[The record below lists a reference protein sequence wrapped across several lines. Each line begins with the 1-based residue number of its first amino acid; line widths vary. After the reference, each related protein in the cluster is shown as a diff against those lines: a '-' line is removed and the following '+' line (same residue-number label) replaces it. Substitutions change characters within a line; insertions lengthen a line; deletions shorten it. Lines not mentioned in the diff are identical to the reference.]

1 MAAEPTLLEIS
12 HVKKYFPRKKLTFR
26 QSQEW
31 LKAVD
36 DVSLTIPRF
45 YSVGLVG
52 ESGCGKS
59 TLGRTILR
67 LHAPTGGRVVFEG
80 QPLFD
85 MEGKQWLPEARMR
98 DLRKDMQMI
107 FQDPYGSL
115 NPRLTVGQAVEEGV
129 ARHHVVPAADRRAYC
144 EEILENCGLEKKFY
158 MAYPHEFSG
167 GQRQRIVI
175 ARALALKPKFVV
187 CDEPTAALDVS
198 IQSQIL
204 NLMMDLRE
212 ELNLTYLFI
221 SHNLR
226 VTQAF
231 CDEIVVMY
239 LGKIIEQGPAEEVC
253 SHPVH
258 PYTRALINSLPVS
271 NPWETK
277 PKAQILGSIPSAVHI
292 PSGCRF
298 HPRCP
303 YATPRCQEDEPAW
316 KDIGGGHCAACHLI

>member
-1 MAAEPTLLEIS
+1 MTAEQPLLEIS
-12 HVKKYFPRKKLTFR
+12 HVKKYFPRKKLTLK

-36 DVSLTIPRF
+36 DISLTVPRF

-67 LHAPTGGRVVFEG
+67 LHRPTGGRVTFEG
-80 QPLFD
+80 QTIFD
-85 MEGKQWLPEARMR
+85 MEQKQWLPESRMS

-129 ARHHVVPAADRRAYC
+129 ARHHVVPPAERRAYC
-144 EEILENCGLEKKFY
+144 EAMLESCGLKKKFY

-226 VTQAF
+226 VTRAF

-239 LGKIIEQGPAEEVC
+239 LGKIVEQGPAEEVC

-258 PYTRALINSLPVS
+258 PYTRALIDSLPVS
-271 NPWETK
+271 NPWETRT
-277 PKAQILGSIPSAVHI
+277 KAQILGSIPSAVHI
-292 PSGCRF
+292 PGGCRF

-303 YATPRCQEDEPAW
+303 YATPRCREEEPAW
-316 KDIGGGHCAACHLI
+316 KDVGGGHCAACHIS